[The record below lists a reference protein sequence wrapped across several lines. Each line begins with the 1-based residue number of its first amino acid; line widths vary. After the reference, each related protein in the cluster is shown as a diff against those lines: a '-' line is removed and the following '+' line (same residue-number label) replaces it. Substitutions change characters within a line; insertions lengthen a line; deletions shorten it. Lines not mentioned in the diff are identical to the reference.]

1 MFAWKSGEGY
11 EFQKEPW
18 HLGQCFKAHRL
29 RSTLCQ
35 SKMAVEKSPGPWFS
49 QLWTSLN
56 FHVLPFS
63 SGTTG
68 TYHYIIIY
76 NITITA
82 YSYIYIFLFT
92 YNNCLSHIISSN
104 MKLSPPKGDLWP
116 RPQRR
121 AATSRTGRF
130 RAERRGRGG
139 LARDPAT
146 SCNWRKWGWVNGGLA
161 HVNSWLKHR
170 VDM

>member
-1 MFAWKSGEGY
+1 MPCHGKSSIDICFWNMFAWKSGEGY

-92 YNNCLSHIISSN
+92 YNTIIDHLILSHQTWSCPLQ
-104 MKLSPPKGDLWP
+104 KETFG
-116 RPQRR
+116 
-121 AATSRTGRF
+121 
-130 RAERRGRGG
+130 RGRSAAQRLLE
-139 LARDPAT
+139 LAGFAQNGEGVVALPAT
-146 SCNWRKWGWVNGGLA
+146 RQ
-161 HVNSWLKHR
+161 R
-170 VDM
+170 VVTDVSGAG

>member
-1 MFAWKSGEGY
+1 MRVTNFK
-11 EFQKEPW
+11 QNPDT
-18 HLGQCFKAHRL
+18 LVNVFKAHRL
-29 RSTLCQ
+29 RGTLCQ

-56 FHVLPFS
+56 FHVLPCS
-63 SGTTG
+63 SGITG

-76 NITITA
+76 IYNIIA
-82 YSYIYIFLFT
+82 YNYILLCFYSHTYIIDYFI
-92 YNNCLSHIISSN
+92 LSQIISSN